1 MTDRKR
7 YLYRKTVKGHRYL
20 FFRHKGKL
28 TPLPADEDSAEFRR
42 AYDAAMRAI
51 RLATAT
57 AAPLPAPSAS
67 NARTKFLPGTLGAAI
82 DRYLDSAAY
91 DQLAPSSKAQYLRT
105 LRELRAR
112 LGTGRLADLDPD
124 AVDIYCDR
132 VAKECGTSVADRHMR
147 LISKVWKVAR
157 KYPEFNLKD
166 RFNPTLN
173 TETYYAVKQRH
184 RPWPRGVQD
193 KFMAGAPDHL
203 KIAKLLLHFSAQ
215 RGGDCVRM
223 KWADYDGRGI
233 SVRPRKTHGEVDP
246 LPNYHLCPR
255 PLREALDSAPR
266 LANTILVNA
275 RGRPYANANV
285 LSHAIKREL
294 VRLGLA
300 KEGER
305 TFVMHG
311 LRKTAASDVGSLGV
325 GAAGIK
331 SVGGWRTDDEAN
343 YYAQDADQRR
353 INEMVVGQWD
363 AELERGEA
371 AAGRATVAK
380 ARRAAIRAV
389 K

>member
-1 MTDRKR
+1 MTGRNK
-7 YLYRKTVKGHRYL
+7 YLYRKTVKGRLYL
-20 FFRHKGKL
+20 FFRHRSKL

-42 AYDAAMRAI
+42 AYDAAMRTI
-51 RLATAT
+51 KLATAT
-57 AAPLPAPSAS
+57 AAPSAAVPGL

-82 DRYLDSAAY
+82 ERYLNSASY
-91 DQLAPSSKAQYLRT
+91 DRLALSSKAQYLAT
-105 LRELRAR
+105 LKQLRAQ
-112 LGTGRLADLDPD
+112 LGAGRFADLDPD
-124 AVDIYCDR
+124 AVDIYTDQL
-132 VAKECGTSVADRHMR
+132 AKECGPSVADRHMR
-147 LISKVWKVAR
+147 LISKVWKVCR
-157 KYPEFNLKD
+157 KFPEFNLKGK
-166 RFNPTLN
+166 FNPTLN
-173 TETYYAVKQRH
+173 TETHYTVKQRH
-184 RPWPRGVQD
+184 RPWPRAIQD

-203 KIAKLLLHFSAQ
+203 KLAKLLLHFSAQ

-223 KWADYDGRGI
+223 KWTDYDGKGI

-246 LPNYHLCPR
+246 LPNYHLCPK

-266 LANTILVNA
+266 IVDTILVNA
-275 RGRPYANANV
+275 HGTPYANANV

-300 KEGER
+300 KDGER

-325 GAAGIK
+325 GAAGVK

-363 AELERGEA
+363 AELERQEA
-371 AAGRATVAK
+371 TASRATAVK
-380 ARRAAIRAV
+380 ARRAGIRVV

>member
-1 MTDRKR
+1 MTDRAR
-7 YLYRKTVKGHRYL
+7 YLYRKTVKGRPYL
-20 FFRHKGKL
+20 FFRYKGKL
-28 TPLPADEDSAEFRR
+28 TPLPSDEHSAEFRR

-57 AAPLPAPSAS
+57 GAPSAAS
-67 NARTKFLPGTLGAAI
+67 SSPNARTKFWPGTLGAAI
-82 DRYLDSAAY
+82 ERYLDSAAF
-91 DQLAPSSKAQYLRT
+91 DRLATSSKAQYLQT
-105 LRELRAR
+105 LKQLRAR
-112 LGTGRLADLDPD
+112 LGAGRLADLDPD
-124 AVDIYCDR
+124 AVDIYTDQL
-132 VAKECGTSVADRHMR
+132 AKECGTSVADRHMR
-147 LISKVWKVAR
+147 LLSKIWQVCR
-157 KYPEFNLKD
+157 KFPEFNLKGK
-166 RFNPTLN
+166 FNPTLN
-173 TETYYAVKQRH
+173 TDTHYTVRQRH
-184 RPWPRGVQD
+184 RPWPRAVQD

-203 KIAKLLLHFSAQ
+203 RLAKLLLHFSAQ

-223 KWADYDGRGI
+223 KWNDYDGKGI
-233 SVRPRKTHGEVDP
+233 SVRPRKTHGDVDP
-246 LPNYHLCPR
+246 LPNYHLCPK

-266 LANTILVNA
+266 IADTILVNA
-275 RGRPYANANV
+275 HSKPYANANV

-363 AELERGEA
+363 AELERQEA
-371 AAGRATVAK
+371 AERRVTAVK

>member
-1 MTDRKR
+1 MADRKK

-28 TPLPADEDSAEFRR
+28 TPLPTDEDSTEFRR

-57 AAPLPAPSAS
+57 TAPLPTAS
-67 NARTKFLPGTLGAAI
+67 SKTGAKFLPGTLGAAI
-82 DRYLDSAAY
+82 EQYLDSAAY
-91 DQLAPSSKAQYLRT
+91 DRLAPSSKAQYQRT
-105 LRELRAR
+105 LGELGTR

-124 AVDIYCDR
+124 AVDIYCDQL
-132 VAKECGTSVADRHMR
+132 AKECGTSVADRHMR
-147 LISKVWKVAR
+147 MISKIWQVCR
-157 KYPEFNLKD
+157 KFPEFNLKGK
-166 RFNPTLN
+166 FNPTLN
-173 TETYYAVKQRH
+173 TETHYTVKQRH
-184 RPWPRGVQD
+184 RPWPREVQD
-193 KFMAGAPDHL
+193 KFMAGAADHL
-203 KIAKLLLHFSAQ
+203 RLAKLLLHFSAQ
-215 RGGDCVRM
+215 RGGDCVSM
-223 KWADYDGRGI
+223 KWADYDGRGL

-246 LPNYHLCPR
+246 LPNYHLCPK
-255 PLREALDSAPR
+255 PLREALDSAR
-266 LANTILVNA
+266 RVAETILVNA
-275 RGRPYANANV
+275 HGKPYANANV

-300 KEGER
+300 RVGER

-325 GAAGIK
+325 GTAGIK

-363 AELERGEA
+363 AELERQKA
-371 AAGRATVAK
+371 AERRVKAVK
-380 ARRAAIRAV
+380 ARRATIRAV